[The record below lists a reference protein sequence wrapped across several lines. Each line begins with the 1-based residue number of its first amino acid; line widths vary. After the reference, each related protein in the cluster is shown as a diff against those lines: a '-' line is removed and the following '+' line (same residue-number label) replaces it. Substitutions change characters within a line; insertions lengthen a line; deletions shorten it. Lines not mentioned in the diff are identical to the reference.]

1 MPNQEY
7 IFAILGIATTSTIIL
22 LSFAFMV
29 KTRRIKQLN
38 LNIFNLR
45 KSLEEMD
52 EQAKLIVR
60 TDLELNK
67 THEELDKRINCL
79 FALQRISYDLSRTL
93 DQKEIFLRL
102 SPERVQEI
110 GFSKAIIFENDAAPG
125 ALKHQI
131 GFSEEELSL
140 IKNEFSRK
148 NILRIIKEA
157 NRAVSSIPGEG
168 AENNETAKTI
178 LNITKLDSFVI
189 APILK
194 KDGFYG
200 LLLLG
205 NASRETPLTEG
216 DEELASILSTQIG
229 QALDNAELF
238 ERAYSQHQ
246 ELEKKVIERTKEL
259 SDALGEIQIIN
270 KRKSDFVSAV
280 SHELRTPLTSIKGYA
295 SILLSEKLG
304 VLPAEIKERLG
315 KINKHS
321 DELTHMINDMLD
333 IARIE
338 SGKFLMKLEPL
349 DLRQIT
355 ESVIDLLGPQ
365 LKEKSINIQTHLPPE
380 LPLVLA
386 DKIQIQRVL
395 INLMG
400 NAIKFVSPN
409 TGQLRISSLES
420 ADTIQVDISDNGIGM
435 SEHDTSRIFDEF
447 YRVDN
452 TINQKVKGTGLGLTL
467 VKNIILA
474 HQGKIW
480 VESRLNQG
488 STFSFSL
495 PRTK

>member
-1 MPNQEY
+1 MLNQEFLFT
-7 IFAILGIATTSTIIL
+7 ILETAITSSIIL
-22 LSFAFMV
+22 LSFALML
-29 KTRRIKQLN
+29 KIRRVKQLN
-38 LNIFNLR
+38 LNIVNLR
-45 KSLEEMD
+45 ESLEEMD

-67 THEELDKRINCL
+67 THEELDKRIDCL

-93 DQKEIFLRL
+93 DQKDIFLRL
-102 SPERVQEI
+102 SPERLQEI
-110 GFSKAIIFENDAAPG
+110 GFSKAIILENDAASE

-131 GFSEEELSL
+131 GFSEEELSS
-140 IKNEFSRK
+140 IKNEFNRK
-148 NILRIIKEA
+148 NIFRMIKEG
-157 NRAVSSIPGEG
+157 NRAVSSIPGDGE
-168 AENNETAKTI
+168 ENNETAKTI
-178 LNITKLDSFVI
+178 LGLTKLDSFVI

-216 DEELASILSTQIG
+216 DKELASILSTQIG

-238 ERAYSQHQ
+238 ESAYSQHQ
-246 ELEKKVIERTKEL
+246 ELEKKVTERTKEL
-259 SDALGEIQIIN
+259 SDALNEIQIIN

-295 SILLSEKLG
+295 SILLSDKLG

-338 SGKFLMKLEPL
+338 SGKFPMKLEPL
-349 DLRQIT
+349 YLRQIA
-355 ESVIDLLGPQ
+355 EAVIDLLVPQ
-365 LKEKSINIQTHLPPE
+365 LKEKSINVQTRLPQQ

-386 DKIQIQRVL
+386 DKTQIQRVL

-400 NAIKFVSPN
+400 NAIKFVSQN
-409 TGQLRISSLES
+409 TGQIRISSFEFS
-420 ADTIQVDISDNGIGM
+420 DNIQIDVSDNGTGM
-435 SEHDTSRIFDEF
+435 SEHDASRIFDEF

-467 VKNIILA
+467 VKNIIQA

-495 PRTK
+495 PKAK

>member
-7 IFAILGIATTSTIIL
+7 IFAIMGIATTASIIL
-22 LSFAFMV
+22 LCFALLM
-29 KTRRIKQLN
+29 KTRRVRQLN
-38 LNIFNLR
+38 LSILNLR
-45 KSLEEMD
+45 ESLEEMD

-93 DQKEIFLRL
+93 DQKDIFLRL
-102 SPERVQEI
+102 SPEHLQEI
-110 GFSKAIIFENDAAPG
+110 GFSKAIIFENDAASK

-131 GFSEEELSL
+131 GFSEEELSSIENEFTRENIFKL
-140 IKNEFSRK
+140 IKEQ
-148 NILRIIKEA
+148 
-157 NRAVSSIPGEG
+157 NRALSSIPGDR
-168 AENNETAKTI
+168 AENNETSKTI
-178 LNITKLDSFVI
+178 LSLTKLDSFVI

-216 DEELASILSTQIG
+216 DEELVSILSTQIG
-229 QALDNAELF
+229 QALDNAGLF
-238 ERAYSQHQ
+238 ESAYSQHQ

-259 SDALGEIQIIN
+259 SAALNEIQIIN

-295 SILLSEKLG
+295 SILLAEKLG
-304 VLPAEIKERLG
+304 ILPAEIKERLG

-321 DELTHMINDMLD
+321 DELTHMVNDLLD

-338 SGKFLMKLEPL
+338 SGKFQMKLEPV
-349 DLRQIT
+349 DIRQIA
-355 ESVIDLLGPQ
+355 EAAIDLLIPQ
-365 LKEKSINIQTHLPPE
+365 LKEKTVSARLNLPAQ
-380 LPLVLA
+380 LSYALA
-386 DKIQIQRVL
+386 DKTLIQRVL
-395 INLMG
+395 INLLG
-400 NAIKFVSPN
+400 NALKFVPQN
-409 TGQLRISSLES
+409 TGQIRISSFEF
-420 ADTIQVDISDNGIGM
+420 ADNIQIDVSDNGIGM
-435 SEHDTSRIFDEF
+435 SEQDASRIFDEF

-467 VKNIILA
+467 VKNIIQA

-495 PRTK
+495 PKTK